1 MLISETH
8 VKEKLLLFFPQ
19 HKLQLYLR
27 DIFNNININ
36 NIDNL

>member
-8 VKEKLLLFFPQ
+8 VKGKLLLFSPQ
-19 HKLQLYLR
+19 HNTMKLR

>member
-1 MLISETH
+1 MLSSETH

-19 HKLQLYLR
+19 HNTFKLR